1 MKIKVLAYILICIFA
16 GIGFSLLN
24 SCTKKTP
31 PKVLITVKDKTGAPV
46 SGAIVE
52 IFSDPTRYHG
62 NTTGLGNV
70 GYVNADENKI
80 KLTATSDDGGQ
91 ALFTG
96 FKNECILN
104 VKGTKGLAKNDTIR
118 GEGAVILK
126 MNSTAQETITL
137 R

>member
-1 MKIKVLAYILICIFA
+1 MKLKVLTFVVICISSF
-16 GIGFSLLN
+16 ISVNFLS
-24 SCTKKTP
+24 SCTKKTA
-31 PKVLITVKDKTGAPV
+31 PKVLITVKDETGAPV
-46 SGAIVE
+46 GGAIVV
-52 IFSDPTRYHG
+52 IYSDPSRYHG

-70 GYVNADENKI
+70 GYVNADDNKI
-80 KLTATSDDGGQ
+80 NFTIISDDGGQ

-104 VKGTKGLAKNDTIR
+104 VKATKGLAKNDTIR

-126 MNSTAQETITL
+126 MNQTVQETVTL